1 MGEKL
6 TLFRL
11 TFNRSIQIE
20 ARLERLTT
28 DSGAMLLRELLE
40 RLAIVG

>member
-1 MGEKL
+1 VKSL
-6 TLFRL
+6 PYFVP